1 MKRGKGFLAIF
12 LLVTILFSSVACSKP
27 PETKS
32 GTATAQG
39 FGGPV
44 TVTVTVTDGVLAD
57 VVVEAPA
64 ETAGIGTIAVEKLPE
79 KMLEAKSVDVDAISG
94 ATSTSKAILAAAAE
108 AYANAMGDQAVAQ
121 IKMAPGTYTNEVWA
135 FSPNTKMEVSVT
147 VSEDEILA
155 IEVGKNGETEPILQ
169 NALDLFIPRI
179 LENQS
184 IAVDAITGATGSSN
198 GIRLGVMLALE
209 QALEAAGSDPAA
221 ISAFQRPLPK
231 ESGKTVTLDYDVVVI
246 GMGGSGS
253 AAAMRA
259 AETQAAAGQE
269 VSVLAIE
276 KAGKYGGTSA
286 VTSEMMAI
294 NPPRFMAD
302 NNYEVREIQLG
313 VFERPLEDTRTDK
326 SVYVVVDEMKSAW
339 LEYTEGDAKEE
350 MIDIMMNHSGV
361 TLDWLVYE
369 HGFVF
374 GKPQLGVEPS
384 ATYFCVYQYN
394 DSFMDNKHIIIT
406 YFDTLYQHFTQL
418 GGEYMLET
426 EAYELLYDKETNT
439 VTGVKA
445 RGADGTEY
453 IINARAV
460 ILATGGF
467 CGNGEMTS
475 ELLSDQYYPLKGKW
489 NMVGMTQNDG
499 KMIASALDIGAGT
512 YNIGMAPIVH
522 IGGSRVL
529 LYDFETYTV
538 EIDGETRTVALNDVP
553 MIMAISGN
561 VMAVN
566 EYGERFAAET
576 GLGFLE
582 PWKGGPEFY
591 AIWSDDQIQK
601 VKEEGFDTVTV
612 GAFINQGGVPTGYPI
627 KELDEVIEAAMEKGI
642 CYKADTLEELAEELG
657 IDVDNFLQTVENY
670 NRYCAEG
677 VDADFGK
684 AADFL
689 VPIKDGPYYAFV
701 GAPYAYSTC
710 GGLDVN
716 TQFQV
721 LRLDGQTPI
730 NGLYAC
736 GTDCLGVLF
745 SEKKPY
751 VTYGG
756 AAQGWAYTS
765 GKLAGEWAVK
775 NMLE

>member
-1 MKRGKGFLAIF
+1 MKKAKY
-12 LLVTILFSSVACSKP
+12 LLSIVLVFTVLFSTVACSNT
-27 PETKS
+27 PETKT

-39 FGGPV
+39 FGGPI
-44 TVTVTVTDGVLAD
+44 TVTVTVTDGVLTD
-57 VVVEAPA
+57 VKVEGPS
-64 ETAGIGTIAVEKLPE
+64 ESAGIGSIAVEQLPA
-79 KMLEAKSVDVDAISG
+79 KMLEAKSVDVDVISG
-94 ATSTSKAILAAAAE
+94 ATISSKAILAAAAE
-108 AYANAMGDQAVAQ
+108 AYANAMGEEVGAEV
-121 IKMAPGTYTNEVWA
+121 KMAPGTYTNEVWA
-135 FSPNTKMEVSVT
+135 FSPNVKMEVAVT
-147 VSEDEILA
+147 VSEDKILS

-169 NALDLFIPRI
+169 NAIDLYIPRI

-184 IAVDAITGATGSSN
+184 IAVDAITGATGSSG
-198 GIRLGVMLALE
+198 GIRLGVMKALE
-209 QALEAAGSDPAA
+209 QALEAAESDPAA
-221 ISAFQRPLPK
+221 ITAFQKPIPK
-231 ESGKTVTLDYDVVVI
+231 VSGKTETLNYDVVVV

-253 AAAMRA
+253 AAAMSA
-259 AETQAAAGQE
+259 AEAQVAAGQE

-294 NPPRFMAD
+294 NPPRFMKD
-302 NNYEVREIQLG
+302 NNYEVRKIQLG
-313 VFERPLEDTRTDK
+313 VFERPLEDTRKDK
-326 SVYVVVDEMKSAW
+326 SVYVDVEEMKSAW

-350 MIDIMMNHSGV
+350 MLDLMLNHSGE

-369 HGFVF
+369 HGFTF

-406 YFDTLYQHFTQL
+406 YFDTLYDHFTKL
-418 GGEYMLET
+418 GGQYMLET
-426 EAYELLYDKETNT
+426 EAYELLYDKDTKT

-445 RGADGTEY
+445 VGADGTEY
-453 IINARAV
+453 IINAKAV

-475 ELLSDQYYPLKGKW
+475 ELLSDEYYPLKGTW

-529 LYDFETYTV
+529 LHDFETYTV
-538 EIDGETRTVALNDVP
+538 EIDGETKTVALNDVP
-553 MIMAISGN
+553 MIMSISGN
-561 VMAVN
+561 VMTVN
-566 EYGERFAAET
+566 KEGKRFTAET

-591 AIWSDDQIQK
+591 SIWSDDQIQK
-601 VKEEGFDTVTV
+601 VREEGFATVTV

-627 KELDEVIEAAMEKGI
+627 KELDEVINVAMEKGI
-642 CYKADTLEELAEELG
+642 CYKADTLEELAAELG
-657 IDVDNFLQTVENY
+657 IDADNFLQTVETY
-670 NRYCAEG
+670 NGYCAEG

-689 VPIKDGPYYAFV
+689 IPIKEGPYYAFV

-710 GGLDVN
+710 GGLDIN
-716 TQFQV
+716 TKFQV
-721 LRLDGQTPI
+721 LRPDGQTPI
-730 NGLYAC
+730 NGLYSC
-736 GTDCLGVLF
+736 GTDCLGVLL
-745 SEKKPY
+745 SEKKAY

-765 GKLAGEWAVK
+765 GKLAGESAVK
-775 NMLE
+775 NMVK

>member
-135 FSPNTKMEVSVT
+135 FSPNIKMEVSVT

-350 MIDIMMNHSGV
+350 MIDIMMNHSGE

-475 ELLSDQYYPLKGKW
+475 ELLSDQYYPLK
-489 NMVGMTQNDG
+489 
-499 KMIASALDIGAGT
+499 
-512 YNIGMAPIVH
+512 
-522 IGGSRVL
+522 
-529 LYDFETYTV
+529 
-538 EIDGETRTVALNDVP
+538 
-553 MIMAISGN
+553 
-561 VMAVN
+561 
-566 EYGERFAAET
+566 
-576 GLGFLE
+576 
-582 PWKGGPEFY
+582 
-591 AIWSDDQIQK
+591 
-601 VKEEGFDTVTV
+601 
-612 GAFINQGGVPTGYPI
+612 
-627 KELDEVIEAAMEKGI
+627 
-642 CYKADTLEELAEELG
+642 
-657 IDVDNFLQTVENY
+657 
-670 NRYCAEG
+670 
-677 VDADFGK
+677 
-684 AADFL
+684 
-689 VPIKDGPYYAFV
+689 
-701 GAPYAYSTC
+701 
-710 GGLDVN
+710 
-716 TQFQV
+716 
-721 LRLDGQTPI
+721 
-730 NGLYAC
+730 
-736 GTDCLGVLF
+736 
-745 SEKKPY
+745 
-751 VTYGG
+751 
-756 AAQGWAYTS
+756 
-765 GKLAGEWAVK
+765 
-775 NMLE
+775 